1 MDSKLLALHQLS
13 GLKSQVM
20 DFERVRPCAV
30 CFRPEVGEEFA
41 SALRTVAIF
50 LKGNMELA
58 GLIILLNCMEEKH
71 ADQREHPAKCREMR
85 RRPNAQPTRQG

>member
-1 MDSKLLALHQLS
+1 
-13 GLKSQVM
+13 M

-30 CFRPEVGEEFA
+30 CFRPEVGEEFDA
-41 SALRTVAIF
+41 ALRTVAIF

-58 GLIILLNCMEEKH
+58 GLITLLNGMEAKH
-71 ADQREHPAKCREMR
+71 ADQRNPAECREMR